1 MNKGL
6 QGLIV
11 SVMLIFSVLS
21 HAEDLPNKLENIDF
35 RVNKNKDAVLII
47 ELATSTVVVDVQRAQ
62 EGLSIELINTHV
74 DDNKLQLLD
83 VKDFATLVEGVEV
96 YKEAPSTRLL
106 ATISK
111 DYQYE
116 YNLKGRF
123 IEVVISKPAIEEAVT
138 EKSILEKE
146 GKLISINFQDI
157 PVRNV
162 LQLIADYND
171 FNLVVSDSVTGN
183 LTLRLDGVPWQQ
195 VLDIILQVKGLDK
208 RVDGNVILV
217 APKDELDLREQQAL
231 EKSRLEEELGELKSE
246 IIKIH
251 FAKATDIA
259 DMIGG
264 DGTVSML
271 SDRGSITIDER
282 TNSLLIRELEE
293 NIAVIRSIIESLDI
307 PVKQVQIEAR
317 IVTVTEGNLDELGV
331 RWGASSTNGSFTV
344 GGSIEGNYPSIAPYD
359 SNGGNSVIDEYLNVN
374 LGATSSNASSIA
386 FQVAKLGSD
395 TLLDLELSALQ
406 QESKAEIIS
415 SPRLITTN
423 KKPAYI
429 EQGTLPS
436 LLNQELYDLLNS
448 PNYFTST
455 VKVKTFTRN
464 DATGTWAESQITQG
478 GFPAGENYSIR
489 DIEVYTD
496 SITGSERIYATVGV
510 KGIFVGKYSPTSP
523 GKIAWVSTAEY
534 GPVSIRPLGIATA
547 NNNLYFSSGNKLYK
561 RTDGTSP
568 SYSIVHDFSDLSTS
582 INSAVGG
589 IRGLTTIDNPNGTN
603 QAMLLMWCPDG
614 QSAGV
619 IYRLEP
625 NSTGGFN
632 RFYETKL
639 SVLIQGYLPGSS
651 AKYVLGA
658 YNEFYEYVDP
668 ITSNAFHL
676 VGFEATI
683 IGGGHPTWNGYYKG
697 SLFAKRDSNGQ
708 YSLEEVNGSIGIND
722 TALVATR
729 CYVSSPFSS
738 ENALYFGGFD
748 PNGNSATNKA
758 WVYKKDNLY
767 TSINKIEN
775 QDLLL
780 RIYPNPTSQILSV
793 EVESNECLD
802 YKIISVLGKTV
813 TSGRVCSIKQ
823 IDVSELSP
831 NVYFLKVGNQ
841 TKKFIKSE

>member
-1 MNKGL
+1 MIKGL
-6 QGLIV
+6 NVAINKALQSLIM
-11 SVMLIFSVLS
+11 SVMFIFSVLS

-96 YKEAPSTRLL
+96 YKETPSTRLL

-171 FNLVVSDSVTGN
+171 FNLVVSDSVTGS

-293 NIAVIRSIIESLDI
+293 NIAVIRSIIESLDV

-429 EQGTLPS
+429 EQGTEIPYLESSSSGATSVAFKKAVLS
-436 LLNQELYDLLNS
+436 LKVTPQITPDNRLVLDLSVTQDRPGQVVKTGTGEAVAIDTQRIGTQVLVNNGETVVLGGIFQHS
-448 PNYFTST
+448 VSST
-455 VKVKTFTRN
+455 VDKV
-464 DATGTWAESQITQG
+464 
-478 GFPAGENYSIR
+478 
-489 DIEVYTD
+489 
-496 SITGSERIYATVGV
+496 
-510 KGIFVGKYSPTSP
+510 
-523 GKIAWVSTAEY
+523 
-534 GPVSIRPLGIATA
+534 PLLG
-547 NNNLYFSSGNKLYK
+547 
-561 RTDGTSP
+561 
-568 SYSIVHDFSDLSTS
+568 DL
-582 INSAVGG
+582 
-589 IRGLTTIDNPNGTN
+589 P
-603 QAMLLMWCPDG
+603 
-614 QSAGV
+614 
-619 IYRLEP
+619 
-625 NSTGGFN
+625 
-632 RFYETKL
+632 
-639 SVLIQGYLPGSS
+639 
-651 AKYVLGA
+651 VLGA
-658 YNEFYEYVDP
+658 LFRRSYE
-668 ITSNAFHL
+668 N
-676 VGFEATI
+676 VG
-683 IGGGHPTWNGYYKG
+683 K
-697 SLFAKRDSNGQ
+697 
-708 YSLEEVNGSIGIND
+708 
-722 TALVATR
+722 
-729 CYVSSPFSS
+729 
-738 ENALYFGGFD
+738 
-748 PNGNSATNKA
+748 
-758 WVYKKDNLY
+758 
-767 TSINKIEN
+767 
-775 QDLLL
+775 
-780 RIYPNPTSQILSV
+780 
-793 EVESNECLD
+793 
-802 YKIISVLGKTV
+802 
-813 TSGRVCSIKQ
+813 
-823 IDVSELSP
+823 SELLIFVTP
-831 NVYFLKVGNQ
+831 KVVIQ
-841 TKKFIKSE
+841 